1 MTEITVNGMT
11 CTSCATHVKDALEK
25 IPGVNAAVVSYPES
39 RAQVM
44 ADTAVSHNQLLAA
57 IAALGYQGSIRVG
70 DFKDE
75 PKIRDALE
83 GAGLHIAII
92 GSGGA
97 AMAAALKAVE
107 QGATVTLIE
116 RGTIG
121 GTCVNIGCVPSKIMI
136 RAAHIAH
143 LRRESPFDGGIA
155 ATVPA
160 IDRSKLLAQQQAR
173 VDELRH
179 AKYEGILDGN
189 PAITVLHGEAR
200 FKDDQSLVV
209 RLNEGGEREVTF
221 DRCLVAT
228 GASPAVPPIPGL
240 KESPYWTST
249 EALVSDTIPARLAVI
264 GSSVVALELAQAFAR
279 LGSQVTILARST
291 LFFREDPAI
300 GEAVTAAFRA
310 EGIEV
315 LEHTQASQ
323 VAHVNGEFVL
333 TTGHGELRADKL
345 LVATGRAPNTRSLA
359 LDAAGVTVNA
369 QGAIVIDQGMRTSN
383 PNIYAAG
390 DCTDQPQFVYV
401 AAAAGTRAAINMTG
415 GDAALNLTA
424 MPAVVFTDPQVATV
438 GYSEAEAHHDGIETD
453 SRTLTLDNVPRA
465 LANFDT
471 RGFIKLVIEEG
482 SGRLIGVQAVAPEA
496 GELIQTA
503 VLAIRNR
510 MTVQELADQLFPYL
524 TMVEGLKLAAQTP
537 LGEIC
542 RYRVCRV
549 MPSSRHRSPT
559 LVSGCPIAA
568 IARRSLAA
576 VILNGRP
583 PFRPRARADA
593 KPAMVRSAINSR
605 SNSANAAK
613 MPKTS
618 LPAAVVVSM
627 AAPWPVNTLRP
638 MPRAVRSCTVLMRW
652 RKSRPSRSSFHTTSV
667 SPGRSAFRQ
676 LTKPGRSSRLPD
688 AWSS

>member
-1 MTEITVNGMT
+1 MGYKTKKESSMTTLKIAGMT
-11 CTSCATHVKDALEK
+11 CDACATHVKEVLEK
-25 IPGVNAAVVSYPES
+25 VPGVRHAVVSYS
-39 RAQVM
+39 KGAAQLDL
-44 ADTAVSHNQLLAA
+44 APGTASATLTAA
-57 IAALGYQGSIRVG
+57 VAELGYKATLADAPPTENRTGLLEEVRGLVGGADRGS
-70 DFKDE
+70 DDE
-75 PKIRDALE
+75 RQ
-83 GAGLHIAII
+83 LHVAVI

-107 QGATVTLIE
+107 QGAKVTLIE

-155 ATVPA
+155 ATAPA

-189 PAITVLHGEAR
+189 SAITVLHGEAR

-209 RLNEGGEREVTF
+209 RLSDGGEHVVVF

-249 EALVSDTIPARLAVI
+249 EALVSDTIPERLAVI
-264 GSSVVALELAQAFAR
+264 GSSVVALELAQAFSR
-279 LGSQVTILARST
+279 LGSQVTILARNT
-291 LFFREDPAI
+291 LFSREDPAI
-300 GEAVTAAFRA
+300 GEAMTAAFRA
-310 EGIEV
+310 EGITV
-315 LEHTQASQ
+315 LEHTQATQ
-323 VAHVNGEFVL
+323 VAHVDGEFVVG
-333 TTGHGELRADKL
+333 TGHGDIRADKL
-345 LVATGRAPNTRSLA
+345 LVATGRTPNTRSLA
-359 LDAAGVTVNA
+359 LEAAGVAINA
-369 QGAIVIDQGMRTSN
+369 QGAILIDQGMRTST
-383 PNIYAAG
+383 PHIYAAG

-415 GDAALNLTA
+415 GDATLNLTA

-438 GYSEAEAHHDGIETD
+438 GYSEAEAHHDSIETD

-471 RGFIKLVIEEG
+471 RGFIKLVIEKG

-510 MTVQELADQLFPYL
+510 MTAQDLADQLFPYL
-524 TMVEGLKLAAQTP
+524 TMVEGLKLAAQTFSKDVKQ
-537 LGEIC
+537 L
-542 RYRVCRV
+542 
-549 MPSSRHRSPT
+549 
-559 LVSGCPIAA
+559 
-568 IARRSLAA
+568 
-576 VILNGRP
+576 
-583 PFRPRARADA
+583 
-593 KPAMVRSAINSR
+593 
-605 SNSANAAK
+605 
-613 MPKTS
+613 
-618 LPAAVVVSM
+618 
-627 AAPWPVNTLRP
+627 
-638 MPRAVRSCTVLMRW
+638 SCCA
-652 RKSRPSRSSFHTTSV
+652 
-667 SPGRSAFRQ
+667 G
-676 LTKPGRSSRLPD
+676 
-688 AWSS
+688 